1 MNQVSTITGPTAA
14 PERRRLAAV
23 AARFAPRAAIVLGV
37 PTVVLVWV
45 GALYVVYGAAPV
57 LGQGRAL
64 LLTAT
69 LLTVALVALC
79 ALIVRHEHSLAL
91 ACEAA
96 EAGTRARAE
105 FLAVMSHELRTPMNA
120 VLGFANTLLESKLD
134 PEQRLA
140 AMALHDAGDNLL
152 RTLNDILDFAHLDAG
167 RIAFEA
173 TAFSPAALTQTAVGI
188 VEQNARQK
196 RLKLRIETAPGLP
209 PALEGDAGRI
219 RQVLVSLLS
228 NAVKFTERGEITV
241 VARCLDRSE
250 TSATMQW
257 SVTDTGV
264 GIAPDRIDGLFFG
277 FVQADSSVNRRF
289 GGAGLGLAIC
299 KRIVDQMGGRI
310 GASSAIGRG
319 SSFSFSI
326 TLPLSAAVFE
336 TEKEAGSAARD
347 FKTRIAEFGRPLR
360 ILLAEDN
367 PTNQLVGKQIL
378 REFDAIIDVA
388 ANGTEAVQFAGEFAY
403 DVILMDMQM
412 PVMNGIEAT
421 RAIRAGAGGHAQV
434 PVLALTANAYP
445 EDVSACLGAGMN
457 GFVAKPVRKF
467 VLVEAI
473 LRVLPR
479 VPGGDVPAAFSL
491 AFSKSGADDLV
502 VEQAPIIDHSAVDE
516 FIEEIGGDAAEN
528 IFTTFLDEAERR
540 LGVLRDLNCDDRAAI
555 QFEAHTL
562 IGSAGT
568 FGMMRLSQLS
578 RQLERGAATIAPE
591 DYRSAVERLM
601 EAYQISRREL
611 LDYLRR
617 VAEMRAMMEN

>member
-1 MNQVSTITGPTAA
+1 MNEALTITGPTAA

-23 AARFAPRAAIVLGV
+23 VARSAPRAAIVLGV
-37 PTVVLVWV
+37 AVVLIWA
-45 GALYVVYGAAPV
+45 GALYVVYGDVPF
-57 LGQGRAL
+57 LGQGGAL
-64 LLTAT
+64 LLAAT
-69 LLTVALVALC
+69 LMTVVLIALLV
-79 ALIVRHEHSLAL
+79 LIIRYERSLAL
-91 ACEAA
+91 AREAA

-120 VLGFANTLLESKLD
+120 VLGFANTLLESRLA

-188 VEQNARQK
+188 VEQDARSK
-196 RLKLRIETAPGLP
+196 GLKLRIEAAPGLP
-209 PALEGDAGRI
+209 PAVEGDAGRI
-219 RQVLVSLLS
+219 RQVLLSLLS

-241 VARCLDRSE
+241 VTRCLDRGE
-250 TSATMQW
+250 ASATVQW

-264 GIAPDRIDGLFFG
+264 GIAPDRIDGVFFD
-277 FVQADSSVNRRF
+277 FVQADSSANRRF

-299 KRIVDQMGGRI
+299 QRIVDQMGGRI
-310 GASSAIGRG
+310 GARSEIGRG
-319 SSFSFSI
+319 SSFAFSVA
-326 TLPLSAAVFE
+326 LPLSAAVFE

-347 FKTRIAEFGRPLR
+347 LKARIAEFGRPLR

-378 REFDAIIDVA
+378 REFEVAIDVA
-388 ANGTEAVQFAGEFAY
+388 ANGAEAVQLAGEFAY
-403 DVILMDMQM
+403 DVILMDIQM

-421 RAIRAGAGGHAQV
+421 RAIRAGGYIQV

-445 EDVSACLGAGMN
+445 EDVSACLAAGMN

-473 LRVLPR
+473 LRVLPK

-491 AFSKSGADDLV
+491 SFGKSGADDLV

-516 FIEEIGGDAAEN
+516 FIEEIGGGAAES

-540 LGVLRDLNCDDRAAI
+540 LWVLRDLDCDDRAAI

-578 RQLERGAATIAPE
+578 RQLERSAATIAPQ
-591 DYRSAVERLM
+591 DYRPAVERMM

-611 LDYLRR
+611 VDYLRR

>member
-1 MNQVSTITGPTAA
+1 MNEALTITGPTAA

-23 AARFAPRAAIVLGV
+23 VARSAPRAAIVLGV
-37 PTVVLVWV
+37 AVVLIWA
-45 GALYVVYGAAPV
+45 GALYVVYGDVPF
-57 LGQGRAL
+57 LGQGGAL
-64 LLTAT
+64 LLAAT
-69 LLTVALVALC
+69 LMTVVLIALLV
-79 ALIVRHEHSLAL
+79 LIIRYERSLAL
-91 ACEAA
+91 AREAA

-120 VLGFANTLLESKLD
+120 VLGFANTLLESRLA

-188 VEQNARQK
+188 VEQDARSK
-196 RLKLRIETAPGLP
+196 GLKLRIEAAPGLP
-209 PALEGDAGRI
+209 PAVEGDAGRI
-219 RQVLVSLLS
+219 RQVLLSLLS

-241 VARCLDRSE
+241 VTRCLDRGE
-250 TSATMQW
+250 ASATVQW

-264 GIAPDRIDGLFFG
+264 GIAPDRIDGVFFD
-277 FVQADSSVNRRF
+277 FVQADSSANRRF

-299 KRIVDQMGGRI
+299 QRIVDQMGGRI
-310 GASSAIGRG
+310 GARSEIGRG
-319 SSFSFSI
+319 SSFAFSVA
-326 TLPLSAAVFE
+326 LPLSAAVFE

-347 FKTRIAEFGRPLR
+347 LKARIAEFGRPLR

-378 REFDAIIDVA
+378 REFDVAIDVA
-388 ANGTEAVQFAGEFAY
+388 ANGAEAVQLAGEFAY
-403 DVILMDMQM
+403 DVILMDIQM

-421 RAIRAGAGGHAQV
+421 RAIRAGGYIQV

-445 EDVSACLGAGMN
+445 EDVSACLAAGMN

-473 LRVLPR
+473 LRVLPK

-491 AFSKSGADDLV
+491 SFGKSGADDLV

-516 FIEEIGGDAAEN
+516 FIEEIGGGAAES

-540 LGVLRDLNCDDRAAI
+540 LWVLRDLDCDDRAAI

-578 RQLERGAATIAPE
+578 RQLERSAATIAPQ
-591 DYRSAVERLM
+591 DYRPAVERMM

-611 LDYLRR
+611 VDYLRR

>member
-1 MNQVSTITGPTAA
+1 MNEATTITGPTAV
-14 PERRRLAAV
+14 PERRRLPAA
-23 AARFAPRAAIVLGV
+23 AARFAPRAAVLLGV
-37 PTVVLVWV
+37 PTVVLIWA
-45 GALYVVYGAAPV
+45 GALHVLNDDAPV

-64 LLTAT
+64 LLAAT
-69 LLTVALVALC
+69 LMTVALIAMI
-79 ALIVRHEHSLAL
+79 ASTIRYDRRLAR
-91 ACEAA
+91 AGDAA

-152 RTLNDILDFAHLDAG
+152 RTLNDILDLAHLDAG

-188 VEQNARQK
+188 IEQSARSK
-196 RLKLRIETAPGLP
+196 GLKLRIEAAPGLP

-219 RQVLVSLLS
+219 RQVLLSLLS
-228 NAVKFTERGEITV
+228 NAVKFTECGEITV
-241 VARCLDRSE
+241 VARCLDRGE
-250 TSATMQW
+250 TSATVQW

-264 GIAPDRIDGLFFG
+264 GIAPDRIDGVFFD

-299 KRIVDQMGGRI
+299 RRIVDQMGGRI
-310 GASSAIGRG
+310 DASSEIGRG
-319 SSFSFSI
+319 SRFAFSV

-336 TEKEAGSAARD
+336 TEKDAGSAARD
-347 FKTRIAEFGRPLR
+347 LKTRIAEFGRPLR

-378 REFDAIIDVA
+378 REFDATIDVA
-388 ANGTEAVQFAGEFAY
+388 ANGAEAAQFAGEFAY
-403 DVILMDMQM
+403 DVILMDIQM

-421 RAIRAGAGGHAQV
+421 RAIRAGSRAQV

-473 LRVLPR
+473 LRVLPK

-491 AFSKSGADDLV
+491 AFGKSGVDDLV

-516 FIEEIGGDAAEN
+516 FIEEIGADAAES

-540 LGVLRDLNCDDRAAI
+540 LRVLRDLTCDDRAAI

-578 RQLERGAATIAPE
+578 RQLERSAAAMAPE
-591 DYRSAVERLM
+591 DYRPAVARLM
-601 EAYQISRREL
+601 EVYQISRREL

-617 VAEMRAMMEN
+617 VGEMRAMMEN

>member
-1 MNQVSTITGPTAA
+1 MNEALTITGPTAA
-14 PERRRLAAV
+14 PERRRLAALV
-23 AARFAPRAAIVLGV
+23 ARSAPRAAIVLGV
-37 PTVVLVWV
+37 AVVLIWA
-45 GALYVVYGAAPV
+45 GALYVVYGDVPF
-57 LGQGRAL
+57 LGQGGAL
-64 LLTAT
+64 LLAAT
-69 LLTVALVALC
+69 LMTVVLIALLV
-79 ALIVRHEHSLAL
+79 LIIRYERSLAL
-91 ACEAA
+91 AREAA

-120 VLGFANTLLESKLD
+120 VLGFANTLLESRLA

-188 VEQNARQK
+188 VEQDARSK
-196 RLKLRIETAPGLP
+196 GLKLRIEAAPGLP
-209 PALEGDAGRI
+209 PAVEGDAGRI
-219 RQVLVSLLS
+219 RQVLLSLLS

-241 VARCLDRSE
+241 VTRCLDRGE
-250 TSATMQW
+250 ASATVQW

-264 GIAPDRIDGLFFG
+264 GIAPDRIDGVFFD
-277 FVQADSSVNRRF
+277 FVQADSSANRRF

-299 KRIVDQMGGRI
+299 QRIVDQMGGRI
-310 GASSAIGRG
+310 GARSEIGRG
-319 SSFSFSI
+319 SSFAFSVA
-326 TLPLSAAVFE
+326 LPLSAAVFE

-347 FKTRIAEFGRPLR
+347 LKARIAEFGRPLR

-378 REFDAIIDVA
+378 REFDVAIDVA
-388 ANGTEAVQFAGEFAY
+388 ANGAEAVQLAGEFAY
-403 DVILMDMQM
+403 DVILMDIQM

-421 RAIRAGAGGHAQV
+421 RAIRAGGYIQV

-445 EDVSACLGAGMN
+445 EDVSACLAAGMN

-473 LRVLPR
+473 LRVLPK

-491 AFSKSGADDLV
+491 SFGKSGADDLV

-516 FIEEIGGDAAEN
+516 FIEEIGGGAAES

-540 LGVLRDLNCDDRAAI
+540 LWVLRDLDCDDRAAI

-578 RQLERGAATIAPE
+578 RQLERSAATIAPQ
-591 DYRSAVERLM
+591 DYRPAVERMM

-611 LDYLRR
+611 VDYLRR